1 MAKETTT
8 PNLSTN
14 NNQPSP
20 EVGDPKPQPLP
31 KPVTSDSSAAAKPKT
46 RVKPLIEGINAPRNT
61 SDIVYF
67 KPDASGAPST
77 TPLTDTEKTLIA
89 NTPDFKQET
98 PKLISETSPINP
110 NKPKSG
116 LAGWFIAV
124 IVLLVLI
131 AAGYGLYSWKQS
143 PKPPVSNTP
152 QSPVLQTQTPPDTS
166 ATEANTTTPGNN
178 IAQTASTTP
187 ATTTPVVT
195 PPAPVLKLKINSTPT
210 GYLNVRSLPATNG
223 TLIAKVKPGE
233 IYTYTNTQNGWYQIT
248 LTNGSSGWV
257 SGQYVT
263 LQ

>member
-1 MAKETTT
+1 MAKDITP

-14 NNQPSP
+14 NNQPNP
-20 EVGDPKPQPLP
+20 PTGGTEPQLSP
-31 KPVTSDSSAAAKPKT
+31 KPVSSDSSAVIKPKT
-46 RVKPLIEGINAPRNT
+46 RVKPLVEGINAPRNT
-61 SDIVYF
+61 SDIVYL
-67 KPDASGAPST
+67 KPDAGGAPST

-116 LAGWFIAV
+116 IAGWFIAV
-124 IVLLVLI
+124 VILLILI

-143 PKPPVSNTP
+143 PKPPVNNIPSA
-152 QSPVLQTQTPPDTS
+152 PVLQTQTPPDTS
-166 ATEANTTTPGNN
+166 ATQSSTATPGSN
-178 IAQTASTTP
+178 IAETASTTP
-187 ATTTPVVT
+187 ATTTPAAA
-195 PPAPVLKLKINSTPT
+195 PAPVLKLIINSTPT

-248 LTNGSSGWV
+248 LNDGSSGWV